1 MESSA
6 SPHGEMKDE
15 DRVYVAVEKD
25 VREGRANFVWVLQ
38 NTAEE
43 RKITVVHV
51 HRPAQKVPTALGWF
65 PANQLEEQEVTAYRN
80 IEREK
85 MHKCVDEYLNMCASV
100 KVQKAEK
107 LVIER
112 DDVGKGLVELIALHG
127 ITKLVMGAAADR
139 YYSRRMKA
147 PKSKTALAV
156 QEHADPSCKIWY
168 ICKGNLICTRDAS
181 LDGPIIT
188 QSPTGSL
195 NSISS
200 QSEMQRSRLL
210 LHEAQGKRVN
220 VSSLTPMTQ
229 DLFSQRS
236 RSANFTLCPELTM
249 SALPDEG
256 LVESS
261 ISGSIEGSVIDPWDD
276 ISRGSEFVEA
286 SGRMTS
292 LPVKPQDVAKE
303 DGSLV
308 LPSVRKP
315 EGEHLFQFPQHDLQD
330 LGVDEVMH
338 KRLQAALSEAKDSK
352 REASEEFFKRQKAE
366 KSLND
371 SMQKVGVIGIL
382 YTREVKLRKHIE
394 ETLEKEKVELLT
406 LKQQRDEIHEELQ
419 KARQKM
425 EELQPQISDSEQT
438 LKDARGKL
446 SEAYNHLNSIRQVHE
461 VICQERDDAVRENEK
476 LHQKKGAATICTH
489 RAETFSEFS
498 LLELVQATENFH
510 ESSKIGEGGYGCVY
524 KGFLRHTTVAIKRL
538 DPQGMQGKTEFQREM
553 DILSNIRH
561 PNLVTLIGAC
571 PEALALVY
579 EFLPNGNLE
588 DRLTCMDNS
597 PPLTWQARIRI
608 AVEICSALVFLHSC
622 KPPSIAHGDLK
633 PANILLDENFVSKLG
648 DFGIWRLLIQS
659 INSTI
664 LYHCT
669 RQPKGAFAYMDP
681 ELLTSREITAKSDV
695 YSFGVILL
703 RLVTGRPALGISRV
717 VQQALDMKCL
727 DKIFDASAG
736 DWPYVQAE
744 KLAKLGLKC
753 CEMNTRNRP
762 DAKEAWRIL
771 KPLMKSVSF
780 VRLSTSSI
788 RLVPEDSSSIPSYFI
803 CPIFKEIMRDP
814 QIAADGFTY
823 EAEAIEGWLHG
834 GRDTSP
840 MTNLRL
846 SHHELI
852 PNYGLRSAI
861 QAWLQQQN

>member
-6 SPHGEMKDE
+6 WPHGEMKDE

-51 HRPAQKVPTALGWF
+51 HRTAQKVPTALGWF
-65 PANQLEEQEVTAYRN
+65 PANQLEEQEVAAYRN

-127 ITKLVMGAAADR
+127 ITKLVMGAAEDR

-188 QSPTGSL
+188 QSPTGTP

-210 LHEAQGKRVN
+210 LYEAQGKRVN
-220 VSSLTPMTQ
+220 VSSLTPMMQ

-236 RSANFTLCPELTM
+236 RSTNFTPCPELTM
-249 SALPDEG
+249 SASPAEG

-276 ISRGSEFVEA
+276 ISRGSEFAEA

-292 LPVKPQDVAKE
+292 LPVKPQDVDKE

-308 LPSVRKP
+308 LPS
-315 EGEHLFQFPQHDLQD
+315 GEDLFRFPQHDLQD
-330 LGVDEVMH
+330 RGVDEVMH

-352 REASEEFFKRQKAE
+352 REAYEELFKRQKAE
-366 KSLND
+366 KNFNN
-371 SMQKVGVIGIL
+371 SMQKVGVIEIL
-382 YTREVKLRKHIE
+382 YTREVKLRKEIE

-446 SEAYNHLNSIRQVHE
+446 SEAYNHLDSIRQVHE
-461 VICQERDDAVRENEK
+461 VICQERDDDAVRENEK
-476 LHQKKGAATICTH
+476 LHQKKGDARICTH

-538 DPQGMQGKTEFQREM
+538 DPRGMQGKTEFQREM
-553 DILSNIRH
+553 DTLSNLRH

-588 DRLTCMDNS
+588 DRLTCMDNTPS
-597 PPLTWQARIRI
+597 LTWQTRIRI

-622 KPPSIAHGDLK
+622 KPPNIVHGDLK

-669 RQPKGAFAYMDP
+669 RQPKGTFAYMDP

-703 RLVTGRPALGISRV
+703 RLLTGRPALGISRV
-717 VQQALDMKCL
+717 VQEALDMKCL

-762 DAKEAWRIL
+762 DAKEAWRTL
-771 KPLMKSVSF
+771 EPLMKSVSF

-788 RLVPEDSSSIPSYFI
+788 RLVPEVSSSSIPSYFI

-823 EAEAIEGWLHG
+823 EAEAIEGWLRG
-834 GRDTSP
+834 GGDTSP

>member
-1 MESSA
+1 MGSSA

-15 DRVYVAVEKD
+15 DRVFVAVEKD

-51 HRPAQKVPTALGWF
+51 HRPARKFPTALGWF
-65 PANQLEEQEVTAYRN
+65 PANQLEEQEVAAYRN

-127 ITKLVMGAAADR
+127 ITKLVMGAAPDR
-139 YYSRRMKA
+139 CYSRRMKA

-156 QEHADPSCKIWY
+156 QEHADPSCKIWF

-181 LDGPIIT
+181 LDGPIIA
-188 QSPTGSL
+188 QSPTGSP

-210 LHEAQGKRVN
+210 HETKGKPVN
-220 VSSLTPMTQ
+220 VSSLTPMMQ
-229 DLFSQRS
+229 DLFSQRL

-256 LVESS
+256 LAESS

-276 ISRGSEFVEA
+276 ISRGSEFAEA
-286 SGRMTS
+286 SGRMAS
-292 LPVKPQDVAKE
+292 LPVKPQDLDKE
-303 DGSLV
+303 DESLI
-308 LPSVRKP
+308 LPSVCKP
-315 EGEHLFQFPQHDLQD
+315 EGEHLFRFPQHDLQD
-330 LGVDEVMH
+330 LGVDEVMY
-338 KRLQAALSEAKDSK
+338 KRLRAALSEAKDSK
-352 REASEEFFKRQKAE
+352 REAYEEVFKRQKAE

-371 SMQKVGVIGIL
+371 SMQKVRVIEIL
-382 YTREVKLRKHIE
+382 YTKEVKLRKEIE

-406 LKQQRDEIHEELQ
+406 LKQQRDQILEELQ
-419 KARQKM
+419 KAHQKM
-425 EELQPQISDSEQT
+425 EKLQLQISDCEQT

-446 SEAYNHLNSIRQVHE
+446 SEAYNHLNSIRQEHE
-461 VICQERDDAVRENEK
+461 AICQERDNAVRENEK
-476 LHQKKGAATICTH
+476 LRQKKGDATICTQ
-489 RAETFSEFS
+489 RAETFSDFS
-498 LLELVQATENFH
+498 RLELVQATENFH

-538 DPQGMQGKTEFQREM
+538 DPQGMQGKTEFLREM
-553 DILSNIRH
+553 DILCNIRH

-588 DRLTCMDNS
+588 DRLTCMDNA

-622 KPPSIAHGDLK
+622 KPANIVHGDLK
-633 PANILLDENFVSKLG
+633 PANILLDENYVSKLG

-669 RQPKGAFAYMDP
+669 RQPKGTFAYMDP

-703 RLVTGRPALGISRV
+703 QLLTGRPALGISRV
-717 VQQALDMKCL
+717 VQEALDMKCL

-753 CEMNTRNRP
+753 CEMNTKNRP

-771 KPLMKSVSF
+771 EPLMKSVSF
-780 VRLSTSSI
+780 VRLSSSSI

-852 PNYGLRSAI
+852 RNDGLRSAI
-861 QAWLQQQN
+861 QAWVQQQN